1 MSNLNGQTIRLREPH
16 GAGGERPGAY
26 RVLRDGGRSLR
37 VQPLAGG
44 EAFFANRLDVIKAPT
59 AETCGICGRS
69 LLHHADPLA
78 AAEPERVDCGGD
90 CQQCMADAGD
100 PDAIRALA

>member
-1 MSNLNGQTIRLREPH
+1 MSDLKGQTIRLRDKDGTFE
-16 GAGGERPGAY
+16 
-26 RVLRDGGRSLR
+26 VLRDGGRMLMVR
-37 VQPLAGG
+37 DADGT
-44 EAFFANRLDVIKAPT
+44 FYANRLDVVKAPT

-69 LLHHADPLA
+69 LLHHADPRA

-100 PDAIRALA
+100 PYAIRALARSLDRG

>member
-44 EAFFANRLDVIKAPT
+44 EAFFANRLST
-59 AETCGICGRS
+59 S
-69 LLHHADPLA
+69 
-78 AAEPERVDCGGD
+78 
-90 CQQCMADAGD
+90 
-100 PDAIRALA
+100 